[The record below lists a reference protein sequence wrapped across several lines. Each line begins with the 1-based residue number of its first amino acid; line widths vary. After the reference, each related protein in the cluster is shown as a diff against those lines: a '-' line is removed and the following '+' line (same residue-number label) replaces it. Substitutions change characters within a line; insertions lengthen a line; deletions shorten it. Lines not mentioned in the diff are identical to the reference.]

1 LTTDSISYSEAV
13 ETARDYYNSADADAF
28 YANVWGG
35 EDIHVGFY
43 EGADDTIADASRRTV
58 ERLAAVLG
66 PPGDASRVLD
76 MGSGYGGMA
85 RYLAATCRCNVV
97 GLNLSEVEN
106 DRARRLNAEQGLD
119 DLVEIVDGSY
129 DSVPSEAGG
138 FDAVCSQ
145 DALLHS
151 DKRDAVVA
159 EAARVLKPGG
169 LFAFTDIMQADSCP
183 QEVLQPIFDR
193 IHLESLG
200 SPGTYCK
207 VATENGLEL
216 KLFQDH
222 TSQLVEHYGRVLS
235 ETETMAGCLQ
245 TVSDEYL
252 ANMKKGLGYWIEGG
266 ERGWLAWG
274 LFAFQKPHD
283 A

>member
-1 LTTDSISYSEAV
+1 MTTDSISYSEAV

-183 QEVLQPIFDR
+183 QLPPRPRDPRARKRQIDALLEHVRQRGEVLGVDPR
-193 IHLESLG
+193 LVTSR
-200 SPGTYCK
+200 
-207 VATENGLEL
+207 AEL
-216 KLFQDH
+216 KELFGAGENA
-222 TSQLVEHYGRVLS
+222 LVGRMMKGWRKEFLGDLS
-235 ETETMAGCLQ
+235 
-245 TVSDEYL
+245 
-252 ANMKKGLGYWIEGG
+252 GLDAF
-266 ERGWLAWG
+266 ERALNR
-274 LFAFQKPHD
+274 
-283 A
+283 